1 MAREGW
7 TPVSRRNL
15 CPICGKPNNCS
26 LSTDGKYAYCGR
38 VADGSVK
45 ENNGGQW
52 LHVLRDD
59 DDDWRRRD
67 WEWTSPRTSPRERQ
81 ADKPDREFGK
91 QADVAFSH
99 PDAPRKRRELADRL
113 GVEPFALERMGVGW
127 EQEKRKQGCWT
138 IPERDATGDVIG
150 ISTRLANGDKLS
162 VFGGQRGLTFIDGWQ
177 DGDGPILLVEG
188 GSDVAACLSMGCS
201 VVGRPSNLS
210 GVDHLTE
217 LLRSVPDDRD
227 VIVIGE
233 NDRKSH
239 DSLAT
244 SVRERHKPECEGCSL
259 CWPGR
264 LGAIQTAEKL
274 RELLCRTVGWS
285 LTPDGL
291 KDVRGWL
298 NAMRK
303 GAGE

>member
-7 TPVSRRNL
+7 RRVSRREP
-15 CPICGKPNNCS
+15 CPVCEKPDNCTV
-26 LSTDGKYAYCGR
+26 STDGVWCWCGR
-38 VADGSVK
+38 VSEGSIR
-45 ENNGGQW
+45 ENGGGQW
-52 LHVLRDD
+52 LHKLRDD
-59 DDDWRRRD
+59 GDDWKRRD
-67 WEWTSPRTSPRERQ
+67 WEWSSPRTSPKKGQ
-81 ADKPDREFGK
+81 AEKPIRDFGK
-91 QADVAFSH
+91 VADVAFSH
-99 PDAPRKRRELADRL
+99 PDASQKRQELADQL
-113 GVEPFALERMGVGW
+113 GVESVALERMGVGW
-127 EQEKRKQGCWT
+127 DCPKRKQPHWT
-138 IPERDATGDVIG
+138 IPERDATGKVIG
-150 ISTRLANGDKLS
+150 IATRLTNGGKQS
-162 VFGGQRGLTFIDGWQ
+162 VFGSQRGLTFTDDWQ

-201 VVGRPSNLS
+201 VIGRPSNAG
-210 GVDHLTE
+210 GVDHLAE
-217 LLRSVPDDRD
+217 LLRGVPYDRD

-244 SVRERHKPECEGCSL
+244 SVRDRHKPECEGCSL

-264 LGAIQTAEKL
+264 HGAIQTAEKL
-274 RELLCRTVGWS
+274 RELLCRTVDWA